1 MLTVKQVQEAL
12 PVNFRANV
20 SQDMVNQLNTLSTD
34 PDEARIIRDNVI
46 SFAKVLQHGQF
57 KISDYVRA
65 SMYVSYK
72 LMGHSNLEA
81 YKKTFPDR
89 YARMVQANKP
99 GNAISSIVSAYN
111 KGELVSKITERSIV
125 PAWVLN
131 QDVFQDAI
139 NTQSNIMK
147 DPSVPARDRVAAAN
161 SIIMALKKPDAVKT
175 ELEVTVK
182 NDGGMAALEER
193 LNELTKLQRES
204 IINGVSGMSAKEVAE
219 MAIMANMKD
228 VTP

>member
-1 MLTVKQVQEAL
+1 MLTIKTVQEAL
-12 PVNFRANV
+12 PVSFRGNV
-20 SQDMVNQLNTLSTD
+20 TQDMVNQLNTLSTD
-34 PDEARIIRDNVI
+34 PEEARIIRDNVI
-46 SFAKVLQHGQF
+46 SFAKVLHTGQH

-72 LMGHSNLEA
+72 LMDYSNLEA

-89 YARMVQANKP
+89 YARMVKDGRAPNY
-99 GNAISSIVSAYN
+99 ISSIVSAYN
-111 KGELVSKITERSIV
+111 KGELVTKITERSIV

-139 NTQSNIMK
+139 NTQSEIMK
-147 DPSVPARDRVAAAN
+147 DPTVPARDRVAAAN

-193 LNELTKLQRES
+193 LNELTKAQLEMLQG
-204 IINGVSGMSAKEVAE
+204 NTGMSAKDVAE
-219 MAIMANMKD
+219 MALVSNMKD

>member
-12 PVNFRANV
+12 PVSFRSNV
-20 SQDMVNQLNTLSTD
+20 SQDMVNQLNALSTD
-34 PDEARIIRDNVI
+34 PEEARIIRDNVI

-72 LMGHSNLEA
+72 LMGHSNLES
-81 YKKTFPDR
+81 YKKTFPER
-89 YARMVQANKP
+89 YARMVKEGKATNY
-99 GNAISSIVSAYN
+99 ISSIVSAYN
-111 KGELVSKITERSIV
+111 KGELVTKITERSIV
-125 PAWVLN
+125 PAWVMN
-131 QDVFQDAI
+131 QDIFQRAI
-139 NTQSNIMK
+139 ETQADIMS
-147 DPSVPARDRVAAAN
+147 DVSMPARDRVAAAN

-182 NDGGMAALEER
+182 TDGGMAALEER
-193 LNELTKLQRES
+193 LNELTKMQRNA
-204 IINGVSGMSAKEVAE
+204 IIGNHPGMTAKDVAE
-219 MAIMANMKD
+219 MTLVQSMKD

>member
-12 PVNFRANV
+12 PVSFRSNV
-20 SQDMVNQLNTLSTD
+20 SQDMVNQLNSLSTD
-34 PDEARIIRDNVI
+34 PEEARIIRDNVI
-46 SFAKVLQHGQF
+46 SFAKVLQTGQH

-81 YKKTFPDR
+81 YKKTFPER
-89 YARMVQANKP
+89 YARMVKEAKPANY
-99 GNAISSIVSAYN
+99 ISSIVSAYN
-111 KGELVSKITERSIV
+111 KGELVTKITERSIV

-131 QDVFQDAI
+131 QDVFQKAI
-139 NTQSNIMK
+139 ETQAEIMT
-147 DPSVPARDRVAAAN
+147 DTAVPARDRVAAAN

-193 LNELTKLQRES
+193 LDKLSKIQRES
-204 IINGVSGMSAKEVAE
+204 IMGGVPGMSAKEVAE
-219 MAIMANMKD
+219 MALVQGMKD
-228 VTP
+228 ITP

>member
-12 PVNFRANV
+12 PVSFRSNV
-20 SQDMVNQLNTLSTD
+20 SQDMVNQLNSLSTD
-34 PDEARIIRDNVI
+34 PEEARIIRDNVI
-46 SFAKVLQHGQF
+46 SFAKVLQTGQH

-72 LMGHSNLEA
+72 LMNHSNLEA

-89 YARMVQANKP
+89 YARMVRENKTP
-99 GNAISSIVSAYN
+99 NYISSIVSAYN
-111 KGELVSKITERSIV
+111 KGELVTKITERSVV

-131 QDVFQDAI
+131 QDIFQDAI
-139 NTQSNIMK
+139 MTQSEIMK
-147 DPSVPARDRVAAAN
+147 DPTMPARDRVAAAN

-182 NDGGMAALEER
+182 NDGGMAALEQR
-193 LNELTKLQRES
+193 LDEMTKMQREA
-204 IINGVSGMSAKEVAE
+204 IMGNYPGMSAKEVAE
-219 MAIMANMKD
+219 MSLIGSMKD

>member
-1 MLTVKQVQEAL
+1 MLTVQMVKDAL
-12 PVNFRANV
+12 PVSFRSNV

-34 PDEARIIRDNVI
+34 PEEARIIRDNVI
-46 SFAKVLQHGQF
+46 SFAKVLQNGQH

-65 SMYVSYK
+65 SMYVSFK

-89 YARMVQANKP
+89 YARMVKEGKP
-99 GNAISSIVSAYN
+99 GNYISSIVSAYN
-111 KGELVSKITERSIV
+111 KGELVTKITERSIV

-131 QDVFQDAI
+131 QDVFQEAI
-139 NTQSNIMK
+139 NTQSDIMK

-161 SIIMALKKPDAVKT
+161 SIIMALKKPDAVKA

-193 LNELTKLQRES
+193 LNELTKAQLEMLQG
-204 IINGVSGMSAKEVAE
+204 NTGMSAKDVAE
-219 MAIMANMKD
+219 MALVSNMKD